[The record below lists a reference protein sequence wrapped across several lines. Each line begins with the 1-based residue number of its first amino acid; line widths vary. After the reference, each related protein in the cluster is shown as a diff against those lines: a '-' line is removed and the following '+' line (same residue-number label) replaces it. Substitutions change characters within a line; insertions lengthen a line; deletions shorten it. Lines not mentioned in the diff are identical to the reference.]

1 MPESIPHNYLLM
13 IHTFFL
19 CFSIYSAN
27 LHACNQK
34 DRNSL
39 LSLPFINTSS
49 PALNWS
55 ATDCCHWEGI
65 SCDHKGRVTH
75 ISLPSKRL
83 KGSVSPF
90 FENITS
96 LSHLNLSHNSLSGS
110 LPLGFFSSLN
120 QLKVLDLSHNYLVG
134 NISLLFS
141 SSGSWPA
148 SIQTIDISNNEF
160 IGSIQSSFLKQAWNL
175 TELNVCNNGLQGPI
189 PSSPCINSPNLRL
202 LDFSGNNHSGE
213 IPRGLGG
220 CSKLKIFRA
229 GFNSLTKF
237 LPHDMYS
244 VVALEEISIPSNYLS
259 GSINNGIVNR
269 TKLSNLELSDNKLGG
284 KLPLDFAKLSN
295 LKVLHLRNNFLT
307 GSLPPSLMNCT
318 NLVQLDLR
326 NNSFQGNISNLNF
339 SSLQHLTILDLGF
352 NNFTGNFPASLP
364 SCKSLRGIRISYN
377 RLEGEIP
384 HEVAQLRN
392 LSFFSLSV
400 NRLTNFTSA
409 IKILM
414 HCKMLDVVL
423 MAQNFLQEM
432 ISNDD
437 FNMVASNGFKNLRF
451 LDLSECQLTGQFP
464 IWLSKLKKLEILNL
478 NTNRISGPIPS
489 WLPTLPRLISLQLSD
504 NLISGEFPKELYAL
518 PALVSTQYLGENS
531 SFLLPI
537 FDINLNRWL
546 HIYNS
551 IYNWKPNIVLRNN
564 SLSGHIPVEI
574 ARLKQL
580 HTLDLSHNNFSG
592 NIPSQISELTNLE
605 DLDLS
610 ANKLSGEIPASLKSS
625 NFLHNLSVADNE
637 LYGEIPSG
645 TQLQSFDAS
654 TYKGN
659 PGLCGAPLPKCGHLT
674 NDSRDNDIHDEED
687 GDSIPWFHIIVVLG
701 FITGFWG
708 VCSPLVLHHNWR
720 VAYFLFLDKLIDK
733 LDETIAVSVSG

>member
-1 MPESIPHNYLLM
+1 MPDSIPHNYLLV
-13 IHTFFL
+13 ILTFFYF
-19 CFSIYSAN
+19 FSISSAN

-65 SCDHKGRVTH
+65 SCDHKSRVTH

-90 FENITS
+90 LENLTS
-96 LSHLNLSHNSLSGS
+96 LSHLNLSHNSLSDS
-110 LPLGFFSSLN
+110 LPLRFFSSLN
-120 QLKVLDLSHNYLVG
+120 QLKVLDLSHNHLAG
-134 NISLLFS
+134 DISLLFS
-141 SSGSWPA
+141 SNGSWPA

-160 IGSIQSSFLKQAWNL
+160 NGWIQSSFLQQAWNL
-175 TELNVCNNGLQGPI
+175 TELNVCNNSFKGPI
-189 PSSPCINSPNLRL
+189 PSSPCINSPNLSL

-244 VVALEEISIPSNYLS
+244 ATALEEISIPFNHLS
-259 GSINNGIVNR
+259 GSINDGIVNL

-295 LKVLHLRNNFLT
+295 LKLLHLRNNLFT

-318 NLVQLDLR
+318 NLIQLDLR

-339 SSLQHLTILDLGF
+339 SNLQQLTILDLGF
-352 NNFTGNFPASLP
+352 NNFTGNFPRNS
-364 SCKSLRGIRISYN
+364 ISHN

-384 HEVAQLRN
+384 PGVAQLRH
-392 LSFFSLSV
+392 LSFFSLSF
-400 NRLTNFTSA
+400 NGLTNFTSG

-423 MAQNFLQEM
+423 MAHNFLQEM

-437 FNMVASNGFKNLRF
+437 INMVASNGFKNLQF

-464 IWLSKLKKLEILNL
+464 IWLSKLQKLEILNL
-478 NTNRISGPIPS
+478 NTNRMTGSIPG
-489 WLPTLPRLISLQLSD
+489 WLSTLPRLISLQLSD
-504 NLISGEFPKELYAL
+504 NLISGEFPEELCAL
-518 PALVSTQYLGENS
+518 PALVSEQDLADNS

-537 FDINLNRWL
+537 FNINMNIWF
-546 HIYNS
+546 HQYNS
-551 IYNWKPNIVLRNN
+551 IHNWKPNIVLRNN

-610 ANKLSGEIPASLKSS
+610 ANQLSGKIPASLINNK
-625 NFLHNLSVADNE
+625 
-637 LYGEIPSG
+637 LYGEILSG

-654 TYKGN
+654 AYKGN
-659 PGLCGAPLPKCGHLT
+659 LGLCGDPLPKCGHLT
-674 NDSRDNDIHDEED
+674 RDSRDMDIHDEED
-687 GDSIPWFHIIVVLG
+687 GDSIPWFHIFVVLG

-708 VCSPLVLHHNWR
+708 VCGPLLLYHNWR
-720 VAYFLFLDKLIDK
+720 VAYFSFLDKLIDK
-733 LDETIAVSVSG
+733 LDEAIA

>member
-13 IHTFFL
+13 ILTLFL
-19 CFSIYSAN
+19 FFSISSAN

-39 LSLPFINTSS
+39 LSLPFNTSAS
-49 PALNWS
+49 PSLNWS

-75 ISLPSKRL
+75 ISLPSKGL
-83 KGSVSPF
+83 EGSVSPF
-90 FENITS
+90 LGNLTS
-96 LSHLNLSHNSLSGS
+96 LSHLNLSHNSLSDS

-120 QLKVLDLSHNYLVG
+120 QLEVLDLSHNHLVG

-141 SSGSWPA
+141 PNGSWPA
-148 SIQTIDISNNEF
+148 SIRTIDISNNEF
-160 IGSIQSSFLKQAWNL
+160 NGWIQSSFLQQAWNL
-175 TELNVCNNGLQGPI
+175 IELNVCKNSFQGPI

-229 GFNSLTKF
+229 GFNSLTKS

-244 VVALEEISIPSNYLS
+244 ATALEEISIPSNYLS
-259 GSINNGIVNR
+259 GSINDGIVNL
-269 TKLSNLELSDNKLGG
+269 TKLSNLDLSDNKFGG

-295 LKVLHLRNNFLT
+295 LKHLHLRNNFLT

-318 NLVQLDLR
+318 NLIQLDLR
-326 NNSFQGNISNLNF
+326 NNSLEGNISNLNF
-339 SSLQHLTILDLGF
+339 SSLQQLTILDLGF
-352 NNFTGNFPASLP
+352 NNFTGNFPASLL
-364 SCKSLRGIRISYN
+364 SCKSLRGVRISHN
-377 RLEGEIP
+377 RLEGQIP
-384 HEVAQLRN
+384 PEVAQLRH
-392 LSFFSLSV
+392 LSFFSVSF

-414 HCKMLDVVL
+414 HCKRLDVVL
-423 MAQNFLQEM
+423 MGHNFLQEM

-437 FNMVASNGFKNLRF
+437 INMQFASNGFKNLRF
-451 LDLSECQLTGQFP
+451 LDLSEGQLTGQFP
-464 IWLSKLKKLEILNL
+464 IWISKLKKLEILNL
-478 NTNRISGPIPS
+478 NTNRITGPIPG
-489 WLPTLPRLISLQLSD
+489 WLPMLPRLISLQLSD
-504 NLISGEFPKELYAL
+504 NLISSEFPKELCAL
-518 PALVSTQYLGENS
+518 PALVSAQYLGDNS

-537 FDINLNRWL
+537 FNVNMNRWL
-546 HIYNS
+546 HQYNS
-551 IYNWKPNIVLRNN
+551 INNWKPNIVLRNN

-580 HTLDLSHNNFSG
+580 RTLDLSHNSFSG

-610 ANKLSGEIPASLKSS
+610 ENQLSGEIPASLTSL
-625 NFLHNLSVADNE
+625 NFLHNLSVAGNK
-637 LYGEIPSG
+637 LHGEIPSG

-654 TYKGN
+654 AYKGN
-659 PGLCGAPLPKCGHLT
+659 PGLCGDPLPKCGNLT
-674 NDSRDNDIHDEED
+674 RDMSRDKDIHDEED
-687 GDSIPWFHIIVVLG
+687 GDSIPWFHIIVALG
-701 FITGFWG
+701 FITGFCG
-708 VCSPLVLHHNWR
+708 VCGPLVLHH
-720 VAYFLFLDKLIDK
+720 K
-733 LDETIAVSVSG
+733 